1 MLKTPAMDSDEVV
14 AFMRIFIAHH
24 DGALA
29 SDFIPLS
36 LVALHGESAR
46 RSAHRDRE
54 EEVRQRR
61 GALAS
66 VGAVFFRCSCSLLRV
81 LKQTRRRSR

>member
-1 MLKTPAMDSDEVV
+1 MHKTPAMDSDEVV

-36 LVALHGESAR
+36 LSMVRPPEEAPTATEKRKFANAAGRWPALG
-46 RSAHRDRE
+46 RSAFAVRE
-54 EEVRQRR
+54 V
-61 GALAS
+61 
-66 VGAVFFRCSCSLLRV
+66 CSAC
-81 LKQTRRRSR
+81 

>member
-36 LVALHGESAR
+36 LSMVSPPEAPTATEKRKFANAAGRWPALG
-46 RSAHRDRE
+46 RSAFAVRE
-54 EEVRQRR
+54 V
-61 GALAS
+61 
-66 VGAVFFRCSCSLLRV
+66 CSAC
-81 LKQTRRRSR
+81 

>member
-36 LVALHGESAR
+36 LSMVR
-46 RSAHRDRE
+46 PPE
-54 EEVRQRR
+54 EAPTATEKR
-61 GALAS
+61 
-66 VGAVFFRCSCSLLRV
+66 
-81 LKQTRRRSR
+81 

>member
-36 LVALHGESAR
+36 LSMVSPPEEAPTATEKRKFANAAGRWPALGLVG
-46 RSAHRDRE
+46 RSAFAVRE
-54 EEVRQRR
+54 V
-61 GALAS
+61 
-66 VGAVFFRCSCSLLRV
+66 CSAC
-81 LKQTRRRSR
+81 